1 MQVRNKLNGGVVG
14 VSDEYAERLIASGEY
29 EALEKPKKAPAR
41 KPKQRTQ
48 ED

>member
-1 MQVRNKLNGGVVG
+1 MEIRNKLNGGVVG

-41 KPKQRTQ
+41 KPKQGAK